1 MTLLQ
6 LHNVT
11 REFGGVMAVNGVS
24 LSLAA
29 GEIKALVGP
38 NGCGKTT
45 LFHLITGGLRP
56 TSGRIEF
63 EGRDITGWAP
73 HRIAAAGIGRKFQV
87 PSVFDELTVAE
98 NLALGSWAPQS
109 LGADGPSSAD
119 FEQIKLAGKGQT
131 RAGELSHG
139 QRQWLEIGMVLAG
152 RPRLLL
158 LDEPTAGMTAAETEA
173 TVELIR
179 AVAAEREVTVLAIEH
194 DIGFLERLD
203 CSVSVMARGRI
214 LLSGSFDE
222 VRAARDVRTL
232 YFGGA
237 A

>member
-1 MTLLQ
+1 MPILQ
-6 LHNVT
+6 LHDVA
-11 REFGGVMAVNGVS
+11 REFGGVRAVDGVS
-24 LSLAA
+24 LSLEA
-29 GEIKALVGP
+29 GELRALVGP

-56 TSGRIEF
+56 SAGRIVF
-63 EGRDITGWAP
+63 EGRDITGLTP
-73 HRIAAAGIGRKFQV
+73 HRIAAQGVGRKFQV

-98 NLALGSWAPQS
+98 NLALGSWGS
-109 LGADGPSSAD
+109 RGLGAAGPSGAD
-119 FEQIKLAGKGQT
+119 LERIGLKGDSGR

-158 LDEPTAGMTAAETEA
+158 LDEPTAGMTAAETAA

-179 AVAAEREVTVLAIEH
+179 AVAAEREVTVLVIEH

-203 CSVSVMARGRI
+203 CPVTVMARGRI
-214 LLSGSFDE
+214 LRSGSFSE
-222 VRAARDVRTL
+222 VRAAPDVRAL
-232 YFGGA
+232 YFGEA